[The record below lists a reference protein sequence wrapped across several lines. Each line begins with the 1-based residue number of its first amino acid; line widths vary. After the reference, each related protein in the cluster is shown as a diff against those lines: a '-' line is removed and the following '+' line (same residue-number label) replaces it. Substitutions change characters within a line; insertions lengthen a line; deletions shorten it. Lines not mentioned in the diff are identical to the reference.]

1 VKTSPARAA
10 AFEILMRVET
20 TDAYASELLNSSR
33 FSKLSASDHGLATA
47 LVMGVVRWRS
57 VLDDA
62 FARHINKPLSKL
74 DSEVLVALRL
84 GVYQLIFLDRIPRH
98 AAIND
103 SVEIVKRAGKTSATG
118 LVNAVL
124 RKVVKPDV
132 GPPAELA
139 HPEWLVK
146 RWSGTFGADAA
157 EKICEYD
164 QHLPQAAFYADDP
177 TLITELAD
185 GAMQLEPGKLLKN
198 SFVLRSGDLSRTA
211 AFQEHRLVI
220 QDEASQLVAL
230 LVGAGTNIL
239 DCCAAPGGKT
249 RMIAERNPNA
259 RVVAM
264 DLHPHRARLLRKL
277 VSEPNVL
284 VVAGDARR
292 MPLAK
297 KFDRILVDAPCS
309 GTGTLARNPEIK
321 WRLTPEDI
329 VRLQAYQIEILTA
342 AMQHVTPGGRIIYS
356 TCSLE
361 PEENEIVVQAAI
373 EAEPSFKV
381 IDSRDELQRLRDD
394 GELVWSNTGSL
405 LSGRYLR
412 TIPGVHPCDGFFAA
426 ILVKS

>member
-1 VKTSPARAA
+1 MDR
-10 AFEILMRVET
+10 
-20 TDAYASELLNSSR
+20 
-33 FSKLSASDHGLATA
+33 
-47 LVMGVVRWRS
+47 
-57 VLDDA
+57 
-62 FARHINKPLSKL
+62 
-74 DSEVLVALRL
+74 EVLNALRL
-84 GVYQLIFLDRIPRH
+84 GVYQLLLLDRIPRH
-98 AAIND
+98 AAINE
-103 SVEIVKRAGKTSATG
+103 SVELVKRARKRSAAG
-118 LVNAVL
+118 MANAVL
-124 RKVVKPDV
+124 RKVADSHSLENSRVSQNRREV
-132 GPPAELA
+132 G
-139 HPEWLVK
+139 HPKFLLSHPQWLVQ
-146 RWSGTFGADAA
+146 RWERTYGSEFA
-157 EKICEYD
+157 EQICEYD
-164 QHLPQAAFYADDP
+164 QAAPETVLRFLNSQFDRQKAIRRSSSSADLDASSFSDQIGPAAQGPPVAAVP
-177 TLITELAD
+177 TLDGRDSLGASSPTTALDQHAAD
-185 GAMQLEPGKLLKN
+185 GIEFGQGKLLCCAALVK
-198 SFVLRSGDLSRTA
+198 SGEITRTKV
-211 AFQEHRLVI
+211 FREHSVVI

-230 LVGAGTNIL
+230 LVGTGRNIL

-249 RMIAERNPNA
+249 RIIAERNPNQ
-259 RVVAM
+259 RVIAM

-292 MPLAK
+292 MPFAK

-309 GTGTLARNPEIK
+309 GTGTLARNPDIK

-329 VRLQAYQIEILTA
+329 VRLHAYQIEILIT

-381 IDSRDELQRLRDD
+381 IDCRDELQRLRDD
-394 GELVWSNTGSL
+394 GELAWSNTDSL